1 MNSTSLQENFYDD
14 KSIVVALDES
24 TLAKII
30 TEFLGNKETLTYQS
44 VGIPF
49 LLRNNDLEQF
59 HYLIEQKLADQ
70 KQVFESHLTVSFNYS
85 DKTTRTINGIKALIK
100 VNEVRNTIINSLTM
114 TWKVINRFHNQEQV
128 STQIIALTFDVI
140 NEEILLTITHTNQAW
155 AMEIKNLL
163 NNKIQEVMIPNT
175 KTTRVYKKV
184 GNLGFSSAFL
194 IIVLLF
200 FIFDLVKTENT
211 ENKPSKKKN
220 DVVNVVLENY
230 QLTNNKDELIMSL
243 ALINNLDDR
252 TALETFKNTQFIEN
266 KILQNKIVKAYEEK
280 SKKTYKNFFLQIFIL
295 LLNYIVSPLIIIYY
309 AKYAYQK
316 LRNQSFIIINNFMEK
331 THEKA
336 IKMQKDLPFYGISLI
351 AFSFIIGVI
360 VNYFSKFFL

>member
-1 MNSTSLQENFYDD
+1 MVIKKRLRINL
-14 KSIVVALDES
+14 L
-24 TLAKII
+24 
-30 TEFLGNKETLTYQS
+30 EFHFFFG
-44 VGIPF
+44 
-49 LLRNNDLEQF
+49 NNDLEQF

-70 KQVFESHLTVSFNYS
+70 KQVFESHLTISFNYS

-100 VNEVRNTIINSLTM
+100 INEVRNTTVNSLTM

-128 STQIIALTFDVI
+128 STQIIALTFDII
-140 NEEILLTITHTNQAW
+140 NEEVLLTITHTNQAW

-163 NNKIQEVMIPNT
+163 NNKIQEVMIPNSRIT
-175 KTTRVYKKV
+175 KVYKKV

-194 IIVLLF
+194 IVVLLF

-211 ENKPSKKKN
+211 ENKSSKKKN

-243 ALINNLDDR
+243 ALINNLDDK

-266 KILQNKIVKAYEEK
+266 KILQNKIVKAYEDK

-295 LLNYIVSPLIIIYY
+295 LLNYIVSPLIII
-309 AKYAYQK
+309 
-316 LRNQSFIIINNFMEK
+316 
-331 THEKA
+331 
-336 IKMQKDLPFYGISLI
+336 
-351 AFSFIIGVI
+351 
-360 VNYFSKFFL
+360 